1 VKRRIIFYFLIL
13 SIPLLLALSA
23 AQASRYRAV
32 AEDLKNLE
40 AAQQQW
46 LESNKKLIAGIAVL
60 SSPQRIEQ
68 IARTDLGLKK
78 KPPEQVLQIHIENGK
93 RNDG

>member
-1 VKRRIIFYFLIL
+1 MKRRIIFYFLVL
-13 SIPLLLALSA
+13 TIPFMLALSA
-23 AQASRYRAV
+23 VQASRYRVV
-32 AEDLKNLE
+32 AEDLKTLD
-40 AAQQQW
+40 ADQQQW

>member
-1 VKRRIIFYFLIL
+1 
-13 SIPLLLALSA
+13 
-23 AQASRYRAV
+23 
-32 AEDLKNLE
+32 
-40 AAQQQW
+40 
-46 LESNKKLIAGIAVL
+46 LESNQKLIAGIAVL